1 MQSSVMNRSE
11 RYLLPRQVLTMNEL
25 SALWRIESGT
35 VRINSVDESDE
46 SKISFVRLA
55 LPGDL
60 LGVECFSGLSE
71 TLQVRAIT
79 PVKLQPVDV
88 ADDKA
93 MTALLMKTIAT
104 NHIRCRQVVSL
115 RTGTVDERVKRLLHM
130 LKPDT
135 AQVFSEF
142 TSDTLPSLG
151 NMAEIV
157 HSTRET
163 VCRVLT
169 SLREANALNNESRK
183 QMKRAGSAHRLRR
196 MAGELALSH

>member
-1 MQSSVMNRSE
+1 MQSSVINRSE

-46 SKISFVRLA
+46 SKINFVRLA

-88 ADDKA
+88 TDDKE

-130 LKPDT
+130 LKPD
-135 AQVFSEF
+135 ANQVFSEF
-142 TSDTLPSLG
+142 ASDTLPSLG

-169 SLREANALNNESRK
+169 SLREANLLTNDNRQ
-183 QMKRAGSAHRLRR
+183 QMKRPRPANRLRR
-196 MAGELALSH
+196 LMGDAVLSH

>member
-1 MQSSVMNRSE
+1 
-11 RYLLPRQVLTMNEL
+11 
-25 SALWRIESGT
+25 
-35 VRINSVDESDE
+35 
-46 SKISFVRLA
+46 
-55 LPGDL
+55 
-60 LGVECFSGLSE
+60 
-71 TLQVRAIT
+71 
-79 PVKLQPVDV
+79 LQPVDV

-130 LKPDT
+130 LKPD
-135 AQVFSEF
+135 ANQVFSEF
-142 TSDTLPSLG
+142 ASDTLPSLG

-169 SLREANALNNESRK
+169 SLREANSLKNENRK
-183 QMKRAGSAHRLRR
+183 QMKRTEPARRLRR
-196 MAGELALSH
+196 MAGEAALSH